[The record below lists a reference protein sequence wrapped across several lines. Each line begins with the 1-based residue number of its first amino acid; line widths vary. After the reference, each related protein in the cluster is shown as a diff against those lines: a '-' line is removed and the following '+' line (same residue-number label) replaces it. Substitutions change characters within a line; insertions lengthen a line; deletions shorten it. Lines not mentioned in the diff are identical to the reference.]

1 MEGSEPFK
9 NDKMKTT
16 KTPIIPDKTYHLYNH
31 ANADKNLFRSDDNYV
46 FFLKRYS
53 DFLAGYFD
61 TYAYCLMPNHFH
73 FLIRVKPFQP
83 IQNQDED
90 KNSMAVLEMAYRRKV
105 TNAIKNWIISYTN
118 SYNKM
123 FGFTGNL
130 FVQKIRRILVD
141 DDEYFRNLVSYIHLN
156 PVLHEFVKKPEDW
169 KYSSYSA
176 YFSAKPTKI
185 DKSTVLRY
193 FDDLENFKYCHDLRR
208 IEKFAKEMEF

>member
-1 MEGSEPFK
+1 
-9 NDKMKTT
+9 MKTT

-73 FLIRVKPFQP
+73 LLVRVKSFDNL
-83 IQNQDED
+83 IVLGKNQAPDM
-90 KNSMAVLEMAYRRKV
+90 KLETEYRRKV

-156 PVLHEFVKKPEDW
+156 PVLHEFVQKPEDW

>member
-1 MEGSEPFK
+1 
-9 NDKMKTT
+9 MKTT

-156 PVLHEFVKKPEDW
+156 PVLHGFTEHAENW

-193 FDDLENFKYCHDLRR
+193 FDNLENFKYCHDLKRV
-208 IEKFAKEMEF
+208 EKFARLMEF

>member
-1 MEGSEPFK
+1 VKIRVPNPSKGSEPFK

-73 FLIRVKPFQP
+73 LLVRVKSFDNL
-83 IQNQDED
+83 IVLGKNQAPDM
-90 KNSMAVLEMAYRRKV
+90 KLETEYRRKV

-118 SYNKM
+118 AYNKM
-123 FGFTGNL
+123 FDCSGNL

-156 PVLHEFVKKPEDW
+156 PVLHEFVKNQKTGNILPIQLIFQQNRQRLI
-169 KYSSYSA
+169 KA
-176 YFSAKPTKI
+176 QF
-185 DKSTVLRY
+185 
-193 FDDLENFKYCHDLRR
+193 
-208 IEKFAKEMEF
+208 

>member
-1 MEGSEPFK
+1 
-9 NDKMKTT
+9 MKAT

-31 ANADKNLFRSDDNYV
+31 ANADKNLFRCDANYA
-46 FFLKRYS
+46 FFLRRYT
-53 DFLAGYFD
+53 DFLSAYFD

-73 FLIRVKPFQP
+73 LLVRVKSFDNL
-83 IQNQDED
+83 IVLGKNQAPDM
-90 KNSMAVLEMAYRRKV
+90 KLETEYRRKV

-193 FDDLENFKYCHDLRR
+193 FDNLENFKYCHDLRR